1 MPRDY
6 RLYLDDIL
14 ESCRKIRQFTEGMSF
29 DEFERD
35 VKTQDAVIRNFEVI
49 WEAANRLPDEI
60 RSLYHH
66 IEWPKIVGFRN
77 ILIHE
82 YFGVKL
88 DTVWSAIK
96 EKLPH
101 LEVYWFSV
109 NWTNPVFV

>member
-29 DEFERD
+29 QEFQRD

-49 WEAANRLPDEI
+49 GEAANRLPDDI
-60 RSLYHH
+60 KSRYQD
-66 IEWPKIVGFRN
+66 IEWARIIGFRN

-88 DTVWSAIK
+88 ETVWSAIEEKVPSLEEQTK
-96 EKLPH
+96 EVLG
-101 LEVYWFSV
+101 EES
-109 NWTNPVFV
+109 

>member
-29 DEFERD
+29 QEFERD

-49 WEAANRLPDEI
+49 GEAAKRLPEEI
-60 RSLYHH
+60 RCLYHDM
-66 IEWPKIVGFRN
+66 EWAKIIGFRN

-88 DTVWSAIK
+88 DTVWSAIE
-96 EKLPH
+96 EKLSD
-101 LEVYWFSV
+101 LEEQTKAVLGEE
-109 NWTNPVFV
+109 T